1 MNEYFYSPMGPNE
14 KMTAA
19 CDEYFKIFEKYQKS
33 GQIPYKVENNLPFG
47 KDWNTEQNY
56 FKYENGILTTGSKMW
71 AGKLPNT
78 ILAGTI
84 ELPYSNAS
92 NVEVT
97 PDNARE
103 LGRNM
108 LKAFVE
114 FMQRHEKD

>member
-47 KDWNTEQNY
+47 KDWNTEKNY
-56 FKYENGILTTGSKMW
+56 FKYENGILTTSSKTW
-71 AGKLPNT
+71 AGSLPNA

-103 LGRNM
+103 LGGNM
-108 LKAFVE
+108 VKAFTE
-114 FMQRHEKD
+114 FMQRHDY